1 MSYFELFYVYICCSI
16 PHMYLFRLRFLSLNE
31 TVRFVMSSKSH
42 VLWISL
48 PNLCAMCYGRAVIV
62 CASFYRAFSVRLDR
76 MVYSSIRLAN
86 FIVVNRSWYYS
97 LLSTSSN
104 HKNLTVKNR

>member
-1 MSYFELFYVYICCSI
+1 LCFI
-16 PHMYLFRLRFLSLNE
+16 SLNE

-62 CASFYRAFSVRLDR
+62 CASFYRAFSMRLDR
-76 MVYSSIRLAN
+76 IVYSSIRLAN
-86 FIVVNRSWYYS
+86 FIVVSRFWYYS
-97 LLSTSSN
+97 LLRNSN
-104 HKNLTVKNR
+104 NYKNLTAKNQ